1 MSFSHDRRGQSV
13 VIGAVVLFGF
23 LIVALAVYQAFAVP
37 AQNAEIEVDHN
48 ENLQSDMAELRNTLL
63 DTRTRTDLDRTAAH
77 RSVQIRLGT
86 RYPSRILTV
95 NPPPATG
102 TLQSQDDVPDVSL
115 ESARLADPRFSNV
128 DPILD
133 QSHET
138 SLLTYTPGYNEYR
151 EAPRTTFEHS
161 LLYNRFEGA
170 NLTLTGQRTV
180 DGDAREIDIIVF
192 DGDVNEQGL
201 RTTLDPATLDG
212 PSQRV
217 PIEGDGEPITLTLPT
232 NSPSMW
238 EEVIDEEPNAEVIDS
253 TSDTVTVELDDGD
266 VWDLRMTRVG
276 ADGGEADDLFSSV
289 EGPDDEFDRRF
300 DVVWDRDAIEDTEG
314 IELDGD
320 VFVIDRETAGNQAEL
335 NGTVAADG
343 ELVDDATV
351 DFSASNSTVTSFADS
366 SIISSDGDF
375 SADLTVPQTGDS
387 RLFAA
392 SGDDVDRIEVLVEGE
407 SDENMA
413 DATEVDNAQTAGA
426 AGSRVSFDLTNTG
439 DDSII
444 IEAVSLDSTSSSADT
459 VLSTDDEIEL
469 SFTNDGSVEQE
480 LPIDESEIDLDNTE
494 TIAAGDTSTGVFD
507 RFRDGDGPPGQTQ
520 VDMSDETVTV
530 TFYFA
535 DGTEGTYTLD
545 IS

>member
-151 EAPRTTFEHS
+151 EAPLTTFEHS

-180 DGDAREIDIIVF
+180 DGDAREIDIVVF
-192 DGDVNEQGL
+192 DGDVDEQGL

-238 EEVIDEEPNAEVIDS
+238 EEVIDEEPNAEVTDS
-253 TSDTVTVELDDGD
+253 TSDTVTIELDDGD

-289 EGPDDEFDRRF
+289 DGPDDEFDRRF
-300 DVVWDRDAIEDTEG
+300 DVLWDREAIENKDG
-314 IELDGD
+314 IERDGD
-320 VFVIDRETAGNQAEL
+320 IFEINRTITGSPVEL
-335 NGTVAADG
+335 NGTISADG
-343 ELVDDATV
+343 EPVDSATV
-351 DFSASNSTVTSFADS
+351 DFSSTDASVAQFFGSTETSTA
-366 SIISSDGDF
+366 GAF
-375 SADLTVPQTGDS
+375 SADVDPAGTGDS
-387 RLFAA
+387 RLFAT
-392 SGDDVDRIEVLVEGE
+392 SGDGVDRLDVEIVEGE
-407 SDENMA
+407 TTMA
-413 DATEVDNAQTAGA
+413 D
-426 AGSRVSFDLTNTG
+426 RVSPVSGTIEEANIAQGGRRVEFD
-439 DDSII
+439 I
-444 IEAVSLDSTSSSADT
+444 AADGEVEVT
-459 VLSTDDEIEL
+459 AFDVETQNDLSDRPFTDDGTTIDGQQPPVTFEDQITVDLREFEGSSNL
-469 SFTNDGSVEQE
+469 GVEAFADPGSDDADIVVTLNFDDGS
-480 LPIDESEIDLDNTE
+480 
-494 TIAAGDTSTGVFD
+494 STQIGI
-507 RFRDGDGPPGQTQ
+507 T
-520 VDMSDETVTV
+520 T
-530 TFYFA
+530 
-535 DGTEGTYTLD
+535 
-545 IS
+545 